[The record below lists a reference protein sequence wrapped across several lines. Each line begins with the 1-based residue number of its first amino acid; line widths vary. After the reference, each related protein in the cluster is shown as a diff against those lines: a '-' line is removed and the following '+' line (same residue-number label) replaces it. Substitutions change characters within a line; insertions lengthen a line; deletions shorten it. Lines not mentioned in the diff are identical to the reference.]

1 MSAIDTTPVR
11 RSLPTG
17 TWRLDPVHSSIGF
30 EVAYMVGTFRG
41 SFREV
46 AGSLVVD
53 EDGAKLTGAAE
64 VGSVD
69 VKDENLAAHL
79 TSPEFFDAER
89 HPELR
94 FVSTEVDGDG
104 QLSIRGEIT
113 IKGVTRPVEL
123 TGTATAPTTDPYGNE
138 RVGLELTTTV
148 DRTEFGLDWNIPLP
162 SGEPAL
168 ANEVTLVAELY
179 FVREA

>member
-1 MSAIDTTPVR
+1 MSAIDTTQAG

-46 AGSLVVD
+46 DGTLVVD
-53 EDGAKLTGAAE
+53 ENGAALTGTARVA
-64 VGSVD
+64 SVD

-89 HPELR
+89 QPELR
-94 FVSTEVDGDG
+94 FVSTEVDGTG
-104 QLSIRGEIT
+104 ELAIRGEIT

-138 RVGLELTTTV
+138 RFGLELTTTV
-148 DRTEFGLDWNIPLP
+148 DRTDFGLDWNVPLP

-179 FVREA
+179 FVKEA